1 MFEEHAGVLD
11 NKEAG
16 GVSFGCGGFVGDS
29 LLEPEGFG
37 VNGDGGIGH
46 ARDVFGAAKDV
57 NDVNGER
64 NVFESRVRFLAEH
77 FGFVGID
84 GDDFVAGGLEVGGDA
99 VRWTEAAGGKADDG
113 DGFGAAEEIAD
124 RVGGCGRVC
133 GEMEE
138 HVRWMNVTGQE

>member
-1 MFEEHAGVLD
+1 VFEEHAGVLD

-84 GDDFVAGGLEVGGDA
+84 GDDFVAGRLEVGRNTVGGA
-99 VRWTEAAGGKADDG
+99 EAAGGEADDG
-113 DGFGAAEEIAD
+113 DGFGVAEEIAD
-124 RVGGCGRVC
+124 GIGGLRSII
-133 GEMEE
+133 
-138 HVRWMNVTGQE
+138 GQLDVHGD